1 MYKTGSEARQKYEV
15 TPCWRGEHDA
25 EGCSGSW
32 RLRRTPLRPTSPP
45 ALLPL
50 LGPELDRL
58 LPSDLLAALPLS
70 GRLRLEQRRLAGDQF
85 AGGELQGL
93 GVAAVANRFEIEHL
107 TAIADP
113 ALPGRERWPLPF
125 TNVHGE
131 H

>member
-32 RLRRTPLRPTSPP
+32 RFRRTPLRPTSPP

-58 LPSDLLAALPLS
+58 ISHQLPAMFQQRWLPAGHHLSKSHLQALAPAV
-70 GRLRLEQRRLAGDQF
+70 
-85 AGGELQGL
+85 
-93 GVAAVANRFEIEHL
+93 VAAGLEMEHL
-107 TAIADP
+107 AAIADP
-113 ALPGRERWPLPF
+113 ALLG
-125 TNVHGE
+125 
-131 H
+131 